1 MEERNSLI
9 FDGELVLKEV
19 KKLIKEIFKTDEWVE
34 LFDGNE
40 AKVITTQERT
50 SDKFPVISLNIIDD
64 NPYTITRDSRQ
75 ISNHTQFTLRVTI
88 YNKES
93 KAKKLDREIVSR
105 RIANAI
111 IQKLQMKLGYSHG
124 YNQLVP
130 NEDITIAR
138 RIISYTQVIDNRTY
152 AIYNQ

>member
-9 FDGELVLKEV
+9 FNGEVVMNEV
-19 KKLIKEIFKTDEWVE
+19 KKVIKETFKSDEWIE

-40 AKVITTQERT
+40 VKVITRQERT

-64 NPYTITRDSRQ
+64 FPYTKTRDSKQ
-75 ISNHTQFTLRVTI
+75 ISNHTQFTLRITI

-93 KAKKLDREIVSR
+93 KTKKLDREIVSR
-105 RIANAI
+105 RISNAI
-111 IQKLQMKLGYSHG
+111 IQKLQMKFGYSHS

-138 RIISYTQVIDNRTY
+138 RVISYTQVIDNRTY